1 MIYCIRER
9 DIDKFASLSKDSAN
23 YKKTVKSLWDDGL
36 SFPEWCFLFEEE
48 GEIVGR
54 IGYWASLDNPTEIH
68 IFGLILPWD
77 DDNCQ
82 LIGQKLINESI
93 QKMKKQDAK
102 TVNYQLHSDE
112 GKAFTLSKQIVELI
126 GMEETQAKKRF
137 VLTKNSLKLKY
148 KNRLLYKSLQEVG
161 QSLFVETIEE
171 VTKETMDRE
180 DKLSIL
186 QLGDKKAA
194 EDHFHDL
201 KSFDFSVENWFIA
214 YLRDQIVGLIIPQKL
229 TDDIGAIN
237 YIGVVPDERG
247 QGYVI
252 DLLDQGIKNLFQRG
266 MEKII
271 ADIDELNYPMEQAL
285 LKVGFQ
291 KEEKKLLNYRLI
303 IYS

>member
-48 GEIVGR
+48 GKTVGR
-54 IGYWASLDNPTEIH
+54 IGYWASLDNPMELH
-68 IFGLILPWD
+68 IFGLVLPWN

-82 LIGQKLINESI
+82 LIGQKLISESI
-93 QKMKKQDAK
+93 EKMKKQGVK

-112 GKAFTLSKQIVELI
+112 GKAFILTKQIVELI
-126 GMEETQAKKRF
+126 GMEEIQAKKRF
-137 VLTKNSLKLKY
+137 VLTKNSFQHKDN
-148 KNRLLYKSLQEVG
+148 NRLLYKSLKEVG
-161 QSLFVETIEE
+161 QSLFIETIEK
-171 VTKETMDRE
+171 VTTKTLDRRLFGGKE
-180 DKLSIL
+180 
-186 QLGDKKAA
+186 AA
-194 EDHFHDL
+194 KNHFHDL
-201 KSFDFSVENWFIA
+201 KSLDFSVENWFIA
-214 YLRDQIVGLIIPQKL
+214 YLRDQIIGLIIPQKL

-237 YIGVVPDERG
+237 YIGVIPDERG

-252 DLLDQGIKNLFQRG
+252 DLLDQGIKNLFRRS

-303 IYS
+303 IDN